1 MCLARFR
8 KRLLA
13 SFFALVLGMLL
24 AVVSAGS
31 ALADAPAESFDNH
44 LSDPSGYLDDSQ
56 ETARALNDASGETTS
71 YAALT
76 DNFAPLSAQEWCVES
91 RNQGAGN
98 SQSVLLAIAVKER
111 AYYICPSDDVSFS
124 ASRQERIVQGIE
136 PLLSQGQWE
145 QAVKVLRPARPLPP
159 LILATPKAREIPR
172 AQAAGFGS

>member
-13 SFFALVLGMLL
+13 SFFALALGMFF
-24 AVVSAGS
+24 AVVPASP

-56 ETARALNDASGETTS
+56 ETARALNDASGGGYQL

-76 DNFAPLSAQEWCVES
+76 DNFAPLSAQEWCVKS

-124 ASRQERIVQGIE
+124 ASRQSEIVQGIE
-136 PLLSQGQWE
+136 PLLSQGQMG
-145 QAVKVLRPARPLPP
+145 
-159 LILATPKAREIPR
+159 
-172 AQAAGFGS
+172 AGR